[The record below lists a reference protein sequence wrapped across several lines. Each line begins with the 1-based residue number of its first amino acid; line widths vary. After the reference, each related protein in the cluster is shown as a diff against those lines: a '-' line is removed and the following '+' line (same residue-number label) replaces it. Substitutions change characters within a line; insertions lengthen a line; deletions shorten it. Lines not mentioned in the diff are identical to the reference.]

1 MLSYHYRFIKK
12 QGLDWLFYECD
23 NHLWR
28 LGKRELPK
36 GVRFDGGS
44 DWIALFR
51 DFVEYSLMSHDQLNV
66 GLKDF
71 YKYALLPVEVCY
83 CILYRLQV
91 FSYKS
96 IKTNVQFTLNN
107 NQGLY
112 FILEKNALLLDS
124 VILRSSLTLDIAEY
138 IGSMFT

>member
-1 MLSYHYRFIKK
+1 MSAFSGIYMYLFKSIFLPYHCRFIKK

-28 LGKRELPK
+28 LGKRELPQ

-51 DFVEYSLMSHDQLNV
+51 DFVEYSVKSPDQLNV

-71 YKYALLPVEVCY
+71 YKYALLPVEVCTWV
-83 CILYRLQV
+83 L
-91 FSYKS
+91 
-96 IKTNVQFTLNN
+96 
-107 NQGLY
+107 
-112 FILEKNALLLDS
+112 
-124 VILRSSLTLDIAEY
+124 
-138 IGSMFT
+138 